1 MIRYA
6 LPMPTHTEDVAYEDL
21 HPVVYLVDDDPRL
34 RESLADAL
42 TSRHFVVR
50 VFSSSAA
57 YLSFPKVDSSACLIL
72 DLNLPEIDGL
82 ALQKQIGVESGPPII
97 FLTGAGDIPSTVKA
111 MKAGAIEFLT
121 KPVSMEV
128 LLDAIGTAF
137 RQDVIQRRYRA
148 DLIDLR
154 ERLASL
160 TPREREVL
168 PLVVEGLLNK
178 QAADV
183 LSISLVT
190 LQIHRGQIMKKMQAT
205 SLADLVR
212 MSSKLGIRRPTLNR

>member
-1 MIRYA
+1 
-6 LPMPTHTEDVAYEDL
+6 MPAGRKDTASSDF
-21 HPVVYLVDDDPRL
+21 PPIIYLIDDDPRL

-42 TSRHFVVR
+42 AARQRMVQ
-50 VFSSSAA
+50 VFASAA
-57 YLSFPKVDSSACLIL
+57 EYLSCPKGDSVACLIL
-72 DLNLPEIDGL
+72 DLNLPGIDGL
-82 ALQKQIGVESGPPII
+82 ELQKQLAIESAPPII
-97 FLTGAGDIPSTVKA
+97 FLSGAGDIPSTVKA

-121 KPVSMEV
+121 KPVSMTV
-128 LLDAIGTAF
+128 LLAAIDAAF
-137 RQDVIQRRYRA
+137 VQDVKQKRHRA
-148 DLIDLR
+148 ELLVLS

-183 LSISLVT
+183 LGISLVT
-190 LQIHRGQIMKKMQAT
+190 FQIHRGQVMRKMQAT

-212 MSSKLGIRRPTLNR
+212 MSSKLRIRRPGLDR